1 MSSTGERLTKLGLI
15 NPPAFVVSNT
25 MYETIM
31 GSVAYGVSDDLSD
44 FDTLGF
50 AIPPK
55 DMLFPHL
62 AGEIQGFGRQKK
74 RFMGYQ
80 QHHVKDVS
88 TGREYDLNIYNIS
101 TYFHLC
107 MECNPNMVDSLF
119 TPTNCVLHCTKVG
132 NMVRDNR
139 KIFLH
144 KGAWHKFKGYAYSQ
158 LHSMD
163 SKNPEPGSKR
173 SIIRERYGYD
183 VKFAYHV
190 VRLIGEVE
198 QILVEGDI
206 DLQRNREQLKAI
218 RRGEVPVEDIRA
230 YFSEKEKSLEKLY
243 HESKLPYSPDEKAIR
258 TLLMNCL
265 EEHYGSLSDA
275 VVNPDAAAV
284 ALAGIAEIVD
294 SYQRSVANR

>member
-1 MSSTGERLTKLGLI
+1 MSSTVERLTRLGLI
-15 NPPAFVVSNT
+15 DPPPFVVSNT

-50 AIPPK
+50 CIPPK

-62 AGEIQGFGRQKK
+62 AGEIEGLGRQKK

-80 QHHVKDVS
+80 QHHVKDQ
-88 TGREYDLNIYNIS
+88 GREYDLNIYNIAS
-101 TYFHLC
+101 YFHLC
-107 MECNPNMVDSLF
+107 MECNPNMIDSLF

-132 NMVRDNR
+132 NMVRDRR
-139 KIFLH
+139 KLFLH

-158 LHSMD
+158 LHAMD
-163 SKNPEPGSKR
+163 SKNPEVGSKR

-218 RRGEVPVEDIRA
+218 RRGEVPQEAIRA
-230 YFSEKEKSLEKLY
+230 YFSEKEASLEKLY

-258 TLLMNCL
+258 TLLMECL
-265 EEHYGSLSDA
+265 EEHYGNLSDA
-275 VVNPDAAAV
+275 VVNPDAASV
-284 ALAGIAEIVD
+284 ALSEIAGIIRKSGVTI
-294 SYQRSVANR
+294 

>member
-1 MSSTGERLTKLGLI
+1 MSSIVERLTQKGLI
-15 NPPAFVVSNT
+15 RPPAFVVSNT

-31 GSVAYGVSDDLSD
+31 GSVCYGVSDDLSD
-44 FDTLGF
+44 VDTLGF
-50 AIPPK
+50 CIPPK
-55 DMLFPHL
+55 DMLFPNL

-80 QHHVKDVS
+80 QHHVKDV
-88 TGREYDLNIYNIS
+88 GAEKEYDLNIYNIAS
-101 TYFHLC
+101 YFHLC

-119 TPTNCVLHCTKVG
+119 TPTECVLHCTKVG
-132 NMVRDNR
+132 NMVRDRR
-139 KIFLH
+139 KLFLH

-206 DLQRNREQLKAI
+206 DLRRNREQLKAI
-218 RRGEVPVEDIRA
+218 RRGEIPVEDIRA
-230 YFSEKEKSLEKLY
+230 YFNEKEKNLEKLY

-258 TLLMNCL
+258 TLLLECL
-265 EEHYGSLSDA
+265 EEHYGSLSEC
-275 VVNPDAAAV
+275 VVNPDAATV
-284 ALAGIAEIVD
+284 ALRDIAEIVHR
-294 SYQRSVANR
+294 YEHT